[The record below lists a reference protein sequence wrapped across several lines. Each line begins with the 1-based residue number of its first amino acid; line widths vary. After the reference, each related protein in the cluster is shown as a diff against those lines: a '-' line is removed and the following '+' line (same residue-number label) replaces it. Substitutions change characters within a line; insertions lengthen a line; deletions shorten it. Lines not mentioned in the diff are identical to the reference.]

1 MEGNVRRVGYR
12 WGIAD
17 EVVHTCTHTHAHWH
31 THTLTLQIRQLGH
44 QTLSL
49 ARGIAVWVVGE
60 EQGSRSRGGRE
71 GELMENGVVSQLIG
85 DALAGLQ
92 CLLFPSWLPDA
103 TMHCTDTI
111 RPWLLPLGSTA
122 ALSAQL
128 LQPPFGY
135 GLSFVSGAPIPA
147 LWLLVK
153 CVGGQCFI
161 HCWTSRWVQCV

>member
-1 MEGNVRRVGYR
+1 MEYMWRAMFEEWGTGEQLQMR
-12 WGIAD
+12 WS
-17 EVVHTCTHTHAHWH
+17 THAHTRMH
-31 THTLTLQIRQLGH
+31 TDTHTLTLQIRQLGH

-111 RPWLLPLGSTA
+111 RL
-122 ALSAQL
+122 
-128 LQPPFGY
+128 
-135 GLSFVSGAPIPA
+135 
-147 LWLLVK
+147 
-153 CVGGQCFI
+153 
-161 HCWTSRWVQCV
+161 